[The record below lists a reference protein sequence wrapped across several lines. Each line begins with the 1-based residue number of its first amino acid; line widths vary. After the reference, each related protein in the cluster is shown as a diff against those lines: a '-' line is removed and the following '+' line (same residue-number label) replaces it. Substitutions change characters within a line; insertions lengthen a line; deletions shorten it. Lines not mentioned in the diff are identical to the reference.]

1 MKVWRAELPATTPRM
16 RGALRLGSV
25 SRRLDFWVRCSAPLL
40 LLAVC
45 LFVAVQVVRSE
56 HLVWQIGEGRRVETK
71 MSATVMRV
79 HTIKTRELEYL
90 LTGSDR
96 YLIAVA
102 DDRARVA
109 ENFAELR
116 RELAQ
121 DPEQFKGLIAFQ
133 AAAEDLLGTTGQAVT
148 NFQAGDREGVRQWLS
163 SAAFARLMGD
173 DDIGSRALLKDQRGR
188 IAELQDR
195 RALAFARALMSVFA
209 LVLGLA
215 AYAAWRVT
223 RMSSHLR
230 QQKLTLRALTRAKT
244 QADDARAAAEEASRV
259 KSEFLASVSH
269 ELRTPLN
276 AILGFSE
283 LMHFQMLGPLGHARY
298 GEYAADINKSG
309 RHLLDLVNDILDLSR
324 LSAGKAELRESEF
337 ALDQLLDDCRTLL
350 GGETLR
356 HVALHV
362 EIAPG
367 LPLLYAD
374 FRMIKQ
380 ILLNLLS
387 NAAKFTPE
395 GGSIIAAAAR
405 VAGGLHLSVTDTGI
419 GMSEQDIDKAL
430 SPFGQI
436 DSKVARRHQGAGLG
450 LPIARAH
457 AELHGGKLLL
467 ESAQGQ
473 GTKVTLVLPER
484 RLIQPRKAGSLYK

>member
-1 MKVWRAELPATTPRM
+1 MGWRAELAAASSRM
-16 RGALRLGSV
+16 GLL
-25 SRRLDFWVRCSAPLL
+25 SRRFDLLVRCSAPLL

-56 HLVWQIGEGRRVETK
+56 HLVWQISESRRIETE
-71 MSATVMRV
+71 MSATVMAV
-79 HTIKTRELEYL
+79 HTVKTRELEYL

-96 YLIAVA
+96 YLSTVTA
-102 DDRARVA
+102 DRAQA
-109 ENFAELR
+109 ERNFASLR
-116 RELAQ
+116 RELAR
-121 DPEQFKGLIAFQ
+121 DPEQFKRLITFQ
-133 AAAEDLLGTTGQAVT
+133 AAAEDLLGTTGQAVA
-148 NFQAGDREGVRQWLS
+148 NYRAGDAEGVRQWFS

-173 DDIGSRALLKDQRGR
+173 DNIGSCALMKGHHGH

-195 RALAFARALMSVFA
+195 RALAFTRALMGVFA

-223 RMSSHLR
+223 QMSTHLR
-230 QQKLTLRALTRAKT
+230 QQKLTLRALARAKASAE
-244 QADDARAAAEEASRV
+244 QARAAAEEASRV

-283 LMHFQMLGPLGHARY
+283 LMQFQMLGPLGHPRY
-298 GEYAADINKSG
+298 GEYTADIHKSG

-337 ALDQLLDDCRTLL
+337 ALDQLVADCKILL

-356 HVALHV
+356 HVRLLLDIPPELPRLH
-362 EIAPG
+362 
-367 LPLLYAD
+367 AD

-387 NAAKFTPE
+387 NAVKFTPE
-395 GGSIIAAAAR
+395 GGTITVAAAR
-405 VAGGLHLSVTDTGI
+405 VPGGLHLSVADTGI
-419 GMSEQDIDKAL
+419 GMSAEDIEKAL
-430 SPFGQI
+430 APFGQI
-436 DSKVARRHQGAGLG
+436 DSKIARRHHGAGLG

-467 ESAQGQ
+467 ESVTGQ
-473 GTKVTLVLPER
+473 GTRVTLVLPER
-484 RLIQPRKAGSLYK
+484 RLVEPRRIGILYR

>member
-1 MKVWRAELPATTPRM
+1 
-16 RGALRLGSV
+16 
-25 SRRLDFWVRCSAPLL
+25 
-40 LLAVC
+40 
-45 LFVAVQVVRSE
+45 
-56 HLVWQIGEGRRVETK
+56 
-71 MSATVMRV
+71 
-79 HTIKTRELEYL
+79 
-90 LTGSDR
+90 
-96 YLIAVA
+96 
-102 DDRARVA
+102 
-109 ENFAELR
+109 
-116 RELAQ
+116 
-121 DPEQFKGLIAFQ
+121 
-133 AAAEDLLGTTGQAVT
+133 
-148 NFQAGDREGVRQWLS
+148 
-163 SAAFARLMGD
+163 
-173 DDIGSRALLKDQRGR
+173 
-188 IAELQDR
+188 
-195 RALAFARALMSVFA
+195 
-209 LVLGLA
+209 
-215 AYAAWRVT
+215 
-223 RMSSHLR
+223 
-230 QQKLTLRALTRAKT
+230 
-244 QADDARAAAEEASRV
+244 
-259 KSEFLASVSH
+259 
-269 ELRTPLN
+269 LRTPLN

-298 GEYAADINKSG
+298 GEYAADINMSG

-362 EIAPG
+362 EIAPN

-395 GGSIIAAAAR
+395 GGSITAAAAR

-419 GMSEQDIDKAL
+419 GMSEQDIEKAL

-467 ESAQGQ
+467 ESAEGQ
-473 GTKVTLVLPER
+473 GTCVTLVLPER
-484 RLIQPRKAGSLYK
+484 RLVESRKVGNLYR